1 MTMNRNIYVD
11 TETTGF
17 DSVNNKTIEL
27 AFIEEENGNILNKY
41 DNFINICE
49 PLPDKIKELTG
60 ISDMMLHTFGLSEK
74 AVADD
79 FKAVL
84 GDGNVTVYAHNAQ
97 FDLGFIYNL
106 LIRNYDK
113 SEIDALFAKI
123 KWIDSL
129 TILRDRKAFP
139 HKLSDGIE
147 YYNIEGVKNSHRAID
162 DTEAMYYLVQA
173 MRLERDDIEDYTNIF
188 GYFAKHGVNG
198 ERFPFITYIVHPYN
212 NVGLKDSKDILP
224 TLA

>member
-1 MTMNRNIYVD
+1 MNRNIFVD

-17 DSVNNKTIEL
+17 DPVNNKTIEL

-41 DNFINICE
+41 DNFINIGE
-49 PLPDKIKELTG
+49 PIPDKIKELTG
-60 ISDMMLHTFGLSEK
+60 ISDMMLQTFGLPEK
-74 AVADD
+74 TVADD
-79 FKAVL
+79 FKAAL

-173 MRLERDDIEDYTNIF
+173 MRLERNDIEEYINVF
-188 GYFAKHGVNG
+188 GYSPKYGING
-198 ERFPFITYIVHPYN
+198 IKFPFITYISQPYIN
-212 NVGLKDSKDILP
+212 SMVAPDKILP
-224 TLA
+224 KL